1 MTSHQRKSEIVLL
14 LMECAG
20 DELEETGGT
29 KTWMNMV
36 DRGGLWH
43 INDQTYSIFVFIEE
57 ELRRFFTCDP
67 CRQRDGI
74 KDVAMETILQSN
86 DLCFEWGLIAFEV
99 DSDIAMLVLRKT
111 VELYVTVRGFAFAKS
126 CLELYKQA
134 QKKSLQ
140 KSRALRSKLCPKQ

>member
-1 MTSHQRKSEIVLL
+1 MTSRQRKSEMVLL

-29 KTWMNMV
+29 ETWMNMV

-43 INDQTYSIFVFIEE
+43 INNQTYSIFVFIE

-74 KDVAMETILQSN
+74 KVLLWRQYFKAN

-134 QKKSLQ
+134 QKKSQQ